1 MSSFYIGIRVYFE
14 NSRRLREMKM
24 LHLLTDQSQY
34 KWIEAN
40 LPQREHSSKFK
51 QDKSNFFKL
60 RIKVNVVNS

>member
-1 MSSFYIGIRVYFE
+1 MSSFYIGIKVYFE
-14 NSRRLREMKM
+14 NSRRLHEMKM

-51 QDKSNFFKL
+51 QNISNILK
-60 RIKVNVVNS
+60 IKK